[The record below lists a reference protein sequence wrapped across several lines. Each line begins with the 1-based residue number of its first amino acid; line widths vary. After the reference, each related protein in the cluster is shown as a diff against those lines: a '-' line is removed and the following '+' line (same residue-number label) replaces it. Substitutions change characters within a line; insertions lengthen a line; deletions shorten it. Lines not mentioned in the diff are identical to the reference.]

1 MCRSAHVYVDHVS
14 DTDPQDL
21 IDHESGRPI
30 YMQLADIVA
39 GMIEA
44 GTLVVDRPIPAE
56 SRLAEEYGVARLTAR
71 RAVRELR
78 ERGLVYTVQ
87 GKGTFVAAPEPTEN

>member
-1 MCRSAHVYVDHVS
+1 MRRSAPVYVDHVS
-14 DTDPQDL
+14 DTDPQNL

-30 YMQLADIVA
+30 YVQLADIVA

-44 GTLVVDRPIPAE
+44 GSLVVDRPIPAE

-87 GKGTFVAAPEPTEN
+87 GKGTFVAEPPPAD

>member
-1 MCRSAHVYVDHVS
+1 MVS
-14 DTDPQDL
+14 TDDPADL

-39 GMIEA
+39 GQIEA
-44 GTLVVDRPIPAE
+44 GALVPDRPIPAE
-56 SRLAEEYGVARLTAR
+56 TRLAEEYGVARLTAR

-87 GKGTFVAAPEPTEN
+87 GKGTFVQQPEANA